1 MAEYG
6 KVENPTLNVKDYK
19 MGDFVHWLMHDTQP
33 SFAVVTGTNG
43 DNVQLRHF
51 EGGFPFELSKTPK
64 YGSMRKASRDESLA
78 HFHQISKMF
87 EKEFEA
93 GGLSGALSA
102 RRQHYINGI
111 ISQLEEDGRNTFY
124 AATIDPQ
131 DPMTGTYVL
140 MGIYSGQGPSEHLEG
155 LVVVP
160 RLSEG
165 TVSRVVKDTN
175 PNGFGKIP
183 SDVYNTPATSHG
195 SLVAYWTYEVP
206 EKALGLVESPKKL
219 ELRLD

>member
-1 MAEYG
+1 MA
-6 KVENPTLNVKDYK
+6 KLPRI
-19 MGDFVHWLMHDTQP
+19 P
-33 SFAVVTGTNG
+33 SALVIKALKRAGFYEHHSSGG
-43 DNVQLRHF
+43 HIQLRHF

-175 PNGFGKIP
+175 PNGFGRIP
-183 SDVYNTPATSHG
+183 SKICDTAATSRG
-195 SLVAYWTYEVP
+195 SLAAYWVYEVP
-206 EKALGLVESPKKL
+206 KEQVGLVENPKRL
-219 ELRLD
+219 ELRLE